1 MKKIPLEQRGITNSR
16 IAFGCMGLGKGQNP
30 TSEEEILATERAID
44 AALSVGITFFDHA
57 DIYSKGNAEAV
68 FGQVL
73 KRRPELKDQ
82 MVIQS
87 KTGICI
93 PDERFGKR
101 YDFSKE
107 HILSSVDSSLAK
119 LGVEQLAILLLHRPD
134 SLMEP
139 EEIAEAFRI
148 LKSSGKVRHFGVS
161 NMSVGQIQ
169 YVQSALDEP
178 LVANQLDMSLNR
190 LDWLDH
196 GVLVNRK
203 IDKVVRFP
211 EGTLEY
217 CRMENVQL
225 QAWGPLAQGRFTGR
239 TMDPSTETELLT
251 SELVQRMANE
261 KESTPESIVLGWLMR
276 HPAMIQPV
284 IGTINPRRIIACADA
299 VRQSEI
305 MTREEWYALYMSS
318 RGNDIP

>member
-16 IAFGCMGLGKGQNP
+16 IAFGCMGLGKSLNP
-30 TSEEEILATERAID
+30 ASEEDILIAERAID

-57 DIYSKGNAEAV
+57 DIYSRGNAEAV

-73 KRRPELKDQ
+73 RRRPELKEQ
-82 MVIQS
+82 IVIQS

-107 HILSSVDSSLAK
+107 HILASVDASLAR
-119 LGVEQLAILLLHRPD
+119 LNVDHLEVLLLHRPD

-139 EEIAEAFRI
+139 EEIAEAFHTLR
-148 LKSSGKVRHFGVS
+148 SSGKVRDFGVS
-161 NMSVGQIQ
+161 NMSVSQIQ
-169 YVQSALDEP
+169 FVQSALDEP

-190 LDWLDH
+190 VDWLDH

-217 CRMENVQL
+217 CRMQNIQL

-239 TMDPSTETELLT
+239 TMDPSTETERLT
-251 SELVQRMANE
+251 TELVKRMADE

-284 IGTINPRRIIACADA
+284 IGTANPERIIACGDA

>member
-1 MKKIPLEQRGITNSR
+1 MRTIPLEQRGITNSR
-16 IAFGCMGLGKGQNP
+16 IAFGCMGLGKALNP
-30 TSEEEILATERAID
+30 SSESDILIAERAID

-57 DIYSKGNAEAV
+57 DIYSRGNAEAV

-73 KRRPELKDQ
+73 RRRPELKDQ
-82 MVIQS
+82 IVIQS

-107 HILSSVDSSLAK
+107 HILASVDASLTK
-119 LGVEQLAILLLHRPD
+119 LNVDHLEILLLHRPD

-139 EEIAEAFRI
+139 EEIAEAFDQ

-161 NMSVGQIQ
+161 NMSVSQIQ
-169 YVQSALDEP
+169 FVQSALQEP

-190 LDWLDH
+190 VDWLDH

-217 CRMENVQL
+217 CRMQHVQL

-239 TMDPSTETELLT
+239 TMDQPTETERLT
-251 SELVQRMANE
+251 TELVKRMADE

-284 IGTINPRRIIACADA
+284 IGTVNPERIIACGDA